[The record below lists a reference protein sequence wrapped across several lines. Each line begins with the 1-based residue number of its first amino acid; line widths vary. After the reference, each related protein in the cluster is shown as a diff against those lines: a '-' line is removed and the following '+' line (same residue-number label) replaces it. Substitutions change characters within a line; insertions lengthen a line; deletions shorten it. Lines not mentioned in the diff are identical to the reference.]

1 MTKTIKSLDNP
12 IIKHIVKLHTAK
24 YRTERQQFIAE
35 GFRTIATIIKAGQT
49 PTNLFTTEEFLYDAQ
64 QLVNEKLIIVVTPA
78 VMNKIS
84 TVQSPSGLLATFSIP
99 PQPSL
104 STLSFGVVLAQ
115 VTDPGNMG
123 TLIRTAA
130 AMNKKTVVCVET
142 VDPWNPKVIQAS
154 AGAIT
159 DVSIFRMSWT
169 ELMHNK
175 KNIPLHAL
183 VASEGKHP
191 SDVNLR
197 DALLVVGSESHGI
210 PQDWVEQCDEKIT
223 LPMPGN
229 FESLNAAVAGSI
241 ALYLAA
247 TQHK

>member
-1 MTKTIKSLDNP
+1 MIKTIISPANP
-12 IIKHIVKLHTAK
+12 IIKHVMQLHAAK
-24 YRTERQQFIAE
+24 HRAELQEFIAE
-35 GFRTIATIIKAGQT
+35 GFRTISTIIKAGHQPIT
-49 PTNLFTTEEFLYDAQ
+49 LFTTDEFLYDAQ
-64 QLVNEKLIIVVTPA
+64 QLTNDKKIIAVTPE
-78 VMNKIS
+78 VMDKIS
-84 TVQSPSGLLATFSIP
+84 TAQSPSGLLATFKTP

-104 STLSFGVVLAQ
+104 DSLSSGIILAQ

-130 AMNKKTVVCVET
+130 AMNKKTVICVET
-142 VDPWNPKVIQAS
+142 VDPWNPKVVQAT
-154 AGAIT
+154 AGAIGN
-159 DVSIFRMSWT
+159 VSIFRMNWD
-169 ELMHNK
+169 EIMLNK
-175 KNIPLHAL
+175 KNIPLYAL

-191 SDVNLR
+191 DNVNLR
-197 DALLVVGSESHGI
+197 DALIVVGSEAHGI

-247 TQHK
+247 Q